1 MERGNTMICFVI
13 LHYQAEQE
21 TVNCINNIKEKVQ
34 SAKKIVVVDNAS
46 PNGSGEYLQKRYDSD
61 SEVEIVLLDKN
72 LGFAKGNNWGF
83 RVAKKYAPDF
93 VVVMNNDVLLEQED
107 IVFRIERAY
116 ERNRFDVL
124 GPDIFSTKANI
135 HQNPQ
140 RIKNYTLHELVQTK
154 RKLHFK
160 NKYKFLLKLKY
171 LLYKKETDKRKQNID
186 YTKEAYDVPL
196 HGACYIFSKDFIKT
210 HNNCFYNKTFMY
222 YESYILHY
230 LEKREGLSFVY
241 CPDIKVLHHEDI
253 ATNQTYS
260 KIYNKVIFVN
270 KCLEE
275 SCQCFI
281 DVMNDPDIKIG

>member
-107 IVFRIERAY
+107 IVFRIERA
-116 ERNRFDVL
+116 
-124 GPDIFSTKANI
+124 
-135 HQNPQ
+135 
-140 RIKNYTLHELVQTK
+140 
-154 RKLHFK
+154 
-160 NKYKFLLKLKY
+160 
-171 LLYKKETDKRKQNID
+171 
-186 YTKEAYDVPL
+186 
-196 HGACYIFSKDFIKT
+196 
-210 HNNCFYNKTFMY
+210 
-222 YESYILHY
+222 
-230 LEKREGLSFVY
+230 
-241 CPDIKVLHHEDI
+241 
-253 ATNQTYS
+253 
-260 KIYNKVIFVN
+260 
-270 KCLEE
+270 
-275 SCQCFI
+275 
-281 DVMNDPDIKIG
+281 